1 MGNKLKH
8 FDDKMKRYFYFIV
21 LLLFCFSLGGFNFIY
36 ANETGRTWNALWIG
50 PKNDKGTEYGV
61 YYFRKSITIKEKPE
75 SFNIHVSADN
85 RYKLFVNGKIVSM
98 GPARGDTYFWNYETV
113 DIAPYLVS
121 GNNCIAALVW
131 NEAEY
136 RPEAQISIRTAFILQ
151 GNSEKE
157 EILNSNETWKC
168 IQDKGYQPIPG
179 YFFAATKGQLV
190 DMAKTV
196 KGDWTSASFDD
207 SNWPNAV
214 KILEGNLK
222 GKSDGLAWQL
232 VPSILPQMELTYQ
245 RIPKL
250 RWAKGMNV
258 PLRFPAEKTPLVI
271 PANSMV
277 DLLLDQTFYTNAYV
291 TLNFSKGKGAGI
303 SIGYAETL
311 YDQEGTE
318 LRKSNRNEVEG
329 KKFVGRIDS
338 ILSDGTDGQSFTTLN
353 FRSYRYVRLLVRTGE
368 EPLII
373 DDLYGTFTGYPF
385 KANYAFH
392 SDNPE
397 IKQILDIGWRSA
409 RMNAWETYTDC
420 PYYEQL
426 QYIGDTRIQAMISYY
441 NSGDDR
447 LAKNALN
454 LMDHSRLAEGVTL
467 SRYPTHSTQI
477 ISTFSLWYIG
487 MLHDYWMYRPD
498 ADFLKD
504 KLMGERTVLNFFS
517 KFQQADGS
525 LKDLPYWKFVDWVGD
540 MGWGPLGSDGSAAI
554 YDIQLLLAYQWA
566 SELENAIGESF
577 YAEYY
582 AKNASKLSETVKRK
596 YWNSEKKLFADT
608 SDKNTY
614 SQHVNSLAV
623 LANIVAPQDLTA
635 VGNSLLNDKSLT
647 QCTIYFKY
655 YLHQALAKAGFGN
668 DFMNWLGI
676 WRENIKLGLT
686 TWAEDSSLKTVRS
699 DCHAWGASPNIEFF
713 RIVLGIDADAPGFS
727 KIKIEPHLGAMTKV
741 GGEMPHPNGK
751 ISVNYE
757 LKKGKWIIHICLPQ
771 NTPGRLLWEG
781 KIYKLN
787 PGENSLII

>member
-1 MGNKLKH
+1 MKKCFYIIALLICFLFSG
-8 FDDKMKRYFYFIV
+8 FDFVYSAEVDR
-21 LLLFCFSLGGFNFIY
+21 
-36 ANETGRTWNALWIG
+36 EWNSLWIG
-50 PKNDKGTEYGV
+50 PENDKGTEYGV
-61 YYFRKSITIKEKPE
+61 YYFRKGIVIKEKPL
-75 SFNIHVSADN
+75 SFKVHVSADN
-85 RYKLFVNGKIVSM
+85 RYKLYINGKIVSM
-98 GPARGDTYFWNYETV
+98 GPARSDTYFWNYETV

-121 GNNCIAALVW
+121 GKNCIAALVW

-151 GNSEKE
+151 GNSEAE

-168 IQDKGYQPIPG
+168 IQDKGYQPVPG
-179 YFFAATKGQLV
+179 NFFAATKGQLV

-207 SNWPNAV
+207 SDWPNAV
-214 KILEGNLK
+214 KILNGNLK

-232 VPSILPQMELTYQ
+232 VTSSLPQMELTYQ
-245 RIPKL
+245 RITKL
-250 RWAKGMNV
+250 RWAKGMTV
-258 PLRFPAEKTPLVI
+258 PSGFPAEKIPLVI
-271 PANSMV
+271 PANGKV
-277 DLLLDQTFYTNAYV
+277 ELLLDQTFYTNAYV
-291 TLNFSKGKGAGI
+291 TLNFSKGKGSGI

-311 YDQEGTE
+311 YDREGTE
-318 LRKSNRNEVEG
+318 LRKGNRNEIEG
-329 KKFVGRIDS
+329 KIFVGRIDS
-338 ILSDGTDGQSFTTLN
+338 LLSDGTDGQSFTTLN
-353 FRSYRYVRLLVRTGE
+353 FRSYRYVRLIVNTKE

-385 KANYAFH
+385 KANYAFY

-467 SRYPTHSTQI
+467 SRYPTRSTQI

-487 MLHDYWMYRPD
+487 MLHDYWKYRPD
-498 ADFLKD
+498 ANFLKD

-517 KFQQADGS
+517 RFQQDDGS
-525 LKDLPYWKFVDWVGD
+525 LKNLPYWKFVDWVGD
-540 MGWGPLGSDGSAAI
+540 MGWGPMGSDGSAAI
-554 YDIQLLLAYQWA
+554 YDLQLLLAYQWA
-566 SELENAIGESF
+566 TELENAIGQAF
-577 YAEYY
+577 YAEHY
-582 AKNASKLSETVKRK
+582 AQNATQLAKTIKRK
-596 YWNSEKKLFADT
+596 YWNPEKKLFADT
-608 SDKNTY
+608 NDKKSY

-623 LANIVAPQDLTA
+623 LANIVDPNDLPT
-635 VGNSLLNDKSLT
+635 VGDSLLNDKSLT

-686 TWAEDSSLKTVRS
+686 TWAEDSNLRTVRS

-727 KIKIEPHLGAMTKV
+727 KIKIEPHLGTMTKV

-757 LKKGKWIIHICLPQ
+757 LKKKKWIIHIHLPL
-771 NTPGRLLWEG
+771 NTPGKLIWEG
-781 KIYKLN
+781 KSYELIS
-787 PGENSLII
+787 GENSLVI

>member
-1 MGNKLKH
+1 MIMKKCFYIIALLICFLFSG
-8 FDDKMKRYFYFIV
+8 FDFVYSAEVDR
-21 LLLFCFSLGGFNFIY
+21 
-36 ANETGRTWNALWIG
+36 EWNSLWIG
-50 PKNDKGTEYGV
+50 PENDKGTEYGV
-61 YYFRKSITIKEKPE
+61 YYFRKGIVIKEKPL
-75 SFNIHVSADN
+75 SFKVHVSADN
-85 RYKLFVNGKIVSM
+85 RYKLYINGKIVSM
-98 GPARGDTYFWNYETV
+98 GPARSDTYFWNYETV

-121 GNNCIAALVW
+121 GKNCIAALVW

-151 GNSEKE
+151 GNSEAE

-168 IQDKGYQPIPG
+168 IQDKGYQPVPG
-179 YFFAATKGQLV
+179 NFFAATKGQLV

-207 SNWPNAV
+207 SDWPNAV
-214 KILEGNLK
+214 KILNGNLK

-232 VPSILPQMELTYQ
+232 VTSSLPQMELTYQ
-245 RIPKL
+245 RITKL
-250 RWAKGMNV
+250 RWAKGMTV
-258 PLRFPAEKTPLVI
+258 PSGFPAEKIPLVI
-271 PANSMV
+271 PANGKV
-277 DLLLDQTFYTNAYV
+277 ELLLDQTFYTNAYV
-291 TLNFSKGKGAGI
+291 TLNFSKGKGSGI

-311 YDQEGTE
+311 YDREGTE
-318 LRKSNRNEVEG
+318 LRKGNRNEIEG
-329 KKFVGRIDS
+329 KIFVGRIDS
-338 ILSDGTDGQSFTTLN
+338 LLSDGTDGQSFTTLN
-353 FRSYRYVRLLVRTGE
+353 FRSYRYVRLIVNTKE

-385 KANYAFH
+385 KANYAFY

-467 SRYPTHSTQI
+467 SRYPTRSTQI

-487 MLHDYWMYRPD
+487 MLHDYWKYRPD
-498 ADFLKD
+498 ANFLKD

-517 KFQQADGS
+517 RFQQDDGS
-525 LKDLPYWKFVDWVGD
+525 LKNLPYWKFVDWVGD
-540 MGWGPLGSDGSAAI
+540 MGWGPMGSDGSAAI
-554 YDIQLLLAYQWA
+554 YDLQLLLAYQWA
-566 SELENAIGESF
+566 TELENAIGQAF
-577 YAEYY
+577 YAEHY
-582 AKNASKLSETVKRK
+582 AQNATQLAKTIKRK
-596 YWNSEKKLFADT
+596 YWNPEKKLFADT
-608 SDKNTY
+608 NDKKSY

-623 LANIVAPQDLTA
+623 LANIVDPNDLPT
-635 VGNSLLNDKSLT
+635 VGDSLLNDKSLT

-686 TWAEDSSLKTVRS
+686 TWAEDSNLRTVRS

-727 KIKIEPHLGAMTKV
+727 KIKIEPHLGTMTKV

-757 LKKGKWIIHICLPQ
+757 LKKKKWIIHIHLPL
-771 NTPGRLLWEG
+771 NTPGKLIWEG
-781 KIYKLN
+781 KSYELIS
-787 PGENSLII
+787 GENSLVI

>member
-1 MGNKLKH
+1 MKKCFYIIALLICFLFSG
-8 FDDKMKRYFYFIV
+8 FDFVYSAEVDR
-21 LLLFCFSLGGFNFIY
+21 
-36 ANETGRTWNALWIG
+36 EWNALWIG
-50 PKNDKGTEYGV
+50 PENDKGTEYGV
-61 YYFRKSITIKEKPE
+61 YYFRKGIVIKEKPL
-75 SFNIHVSADN
+75 SFKVHVSADN
-85 RYKLFVNGKIVSM
+85 RYKLYINGKIVSM
-98 GPARGDTYFWNYETV
+98 GPARSDTYFWNYETV

-121 GNNCIAALVW
+121 GKNCIAALVW

-151 GNSEKE
+151 GNSEAE

-168 IQDKGYQPIPG
+168 IQDKGYQPVPG
-179 YFFAATKGQLV
+179 NFFAATKGQLV

-207 SNWPNAV
+207 SDWPNAV
-214 KILEGNLK
+214 KILNGNLK

-232 VPSILPQMELTYQ
+232 VTSSLPQMELTYQ
-245 RIPKL
+245 RITKL
-250 RWAKGMNV
+250 RWAKGMTV
-258 PLRFPAEKTPLVI
+258 PSGFPAEKIPLVI
-271 PANSMV
+271 PANGKV
-277 DLLLDQTFYTNAYV
+277 ELLLDQTFYTNAYV
-291 TLNFSKGKGAGI
+291 TLNFSKGKGSGI

-311 YDQEGTE
+311 YDREGTE
-318 LRKSNRNEVEG
+318 LRKGNRNEIEG
-329 KKFVGRIDS
+329 KIFVGRIDS
-338 ILSDGTDGQSFTTLN
+338 LLSDGTDGQSFTTLN
-353 FRSYRYVRLLVRTGE
+353 FRSYRYVRLIVNTKE

-385 KANYAFH
+385 KANYAFY

-467 SRYPTHSTQI
+467 SRYPTRSTQI

-487 MLHDYWMYRPD
+487 MLHDYWKYRPD
-498 ADFLKD
+498 VNFLKD

-517 KFQQADGS
+517 RFQQDDGS
-525 LKDLPYWKFVDWVGD
+525 LKNLPYWKFVDWVGD
-540 MGWGPLGSDGSAAI
+540 MGWGPMGSDGSAAI
-554 YDIQLLLAYQWA
+554 YDLQLLLAYQWA
-566 SELENAIGESF
+566 TELENAIGQDF
-577 YAEYY
+577 YAEHY
-582 AKNASKLSETVKRK
+582 AQNATQLAKTIKRK
-596 YWNSEKKLFADT
+596 YWNPEKKLFADT
-608 SDKNTY
+608 NDKKSY

-623 LANIVAPQDLTA
+623 LANIVDPNDLPT
-635 VGNSLLNDKSLT
+635 VGDSLLNDKSLT

-686 TWAEDSSLKTVRS
+686 TWAEDSNLRTVRS

-727 KIKIEPHLGAMTKV
+727 KIKIEPHLGTMTKV

-757 LKKGKWIIHICLPQ
+757 LKKKKWIIHIHLPL
-771 NTPGRLLWEG
+771 NTPGKLLWEG
-781 KIYKLN
+781 KSYELIS
-787 PGENSLII
+787 GENSLVI

>member
-1 MGNKLKH
+1 MKKRFYIIALLICFLFSG
-8 FDDKMKRYFYFIV
+8 FDFVYSAEVDR
-21 LLLFCFSLGGFNFIY
+21 
-36 ANETGRTWNALWIG
+36 EWNALWIG

-61 YYFRKSITIKEKPE
+61 YYFRKNIDIKEKPL
-75 SFNIHVSADN
+75 SFNVHVSADN
-85 RYKLFVNGKIVSM
+85 RYKLYVNGKIVSM
-98 GPARGDTYFWNYETV
+98 GPARSDTYFWNYETV

-121 GNNCIAALVW
+121 GKNCIAALVW

-136 RPEAQISIRTAFILQ
+136 RPEAQISVRTAFILQ
-151 GNSEKE
+151 GNSQAE

-168 IQDKGYQPIPG
+168 IQDKGYQPVPG
-179 YFFAATKGQLV
+179 FFFAATKGQLV
-190 DMAKTV
+190 DMMKTV

-207 SNWPNAV
+207 SDWSNAV
-214 KILEGNLK
+214 KILNGNLK

-232 VPSILPQMELTYQ
+232 VPSTLPQMELTYQ

-250 RWAKGMNV
+250 RWAKGMTV
-258 PLRFPAEKTPLVI
+258 PSGFPAEKIPLVI
-271 PANSMV
+271 PANCKV

-291 TLNFSKGKGAGI
+291 TLNFSKGKGSGI

-311 YDQEGTE
+311 YDREGAE

-329 KKFVGRIDS
+329 KIFVGRIDS
-338 ILSDGTDGQSFTTLN
+338 LLSDGTDRQSFTTLN
-353 FRSYRYVRLLVRTGE
+353 FRSYRYVRLIVSTKE

-385 KANYAFH
+385 KANYAFY

-397 IKQILDIGWRSA
+397 INQILDIGWRSA

-447 LAKNALN
+447 LARNALN

-467 SRYPTHSTQI
+467 SRYPTRSTQI

-487 MLHDYWMYRPD
+487 MLHDYWKYRPD
-498 ADFLKD
+498 TDFLKN

-525 LKDLPYWKFVDWVGD
+525 LKNLPYWKFVDWVGD
-540 MGWGPLGSDGSAAI
+540 MGWGPMGSDGNAAI
-554 YDIQLLLAYQWA
+554 YDLQLLLAYQWA
-566 SELENAIGESF
+566 SELENAIGQAF
-577 YAEYY
+577 YAEQYS
-582 AKNASKLSETVKRK
+582 KNATQLAETIKRK
-596 YWNSEKKLFADT
+596 YWNPEKKLFADT
-608 SDKNTY
+608 NDKKSY
-614 SQHVNSLAV
+614 SQHVNSLAI
-623 LANIVAPQDLTA
+623 LANIVDPNDLAT
-635 VGNSLLNDKSLT
+635 VGNTLLNDKNLT

-655 YLHQALAKAGFGN
+655 YLHQALAKAGLGN

-686 TWAEDSSLKTVRS
+686 TWAEDSSLRTVRS

-727 KIKIEPHLGAMTKV
+727 KIKIEPHLGTMTKV

-757 LKKGKWIIHICLPQ
+757 LKKNKWIIHIHLPQ
-771 NTPGRLLWEG
+771 NTPGRLIWEG
-781 KIYKLN
+781 ESYELI
-787 PGENSLII
+787 PGENSLAI